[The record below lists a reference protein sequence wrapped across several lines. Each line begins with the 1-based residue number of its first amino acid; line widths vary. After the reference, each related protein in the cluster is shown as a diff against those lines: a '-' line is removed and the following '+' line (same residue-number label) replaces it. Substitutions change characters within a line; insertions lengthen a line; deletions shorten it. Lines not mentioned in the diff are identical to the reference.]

1 MRKARVTYREAY
13 HYVMNWGIGERGIFF
28 GDNLKAFFLKLLKEK
43 GGKLK
48 IRLLSYYIT
57 DNHYSLVLQ
66 NSSGRLS
73 DFMRELNSQYAINYR
88 QKEGKKG
95 YVFQGR
101 YKSVLIQKGLYLK
114 KAIID
119 VLLSPVREGIAD
131 NPYSYK
137 WSSINEFF
145 CNEKYS
151 IVDKNF
157 LEALFQSK
165 AKFNEM
171 LEDQK
176 AKDLRVSSTRFGS
189 IIGGGNFKE
198 EVLKKYDR
206 RKNKRG
212 DSKRMRK
219 RDYIF
224 DTADN
229 VIEDFEKKKGI
240 KVKQIKIN
248 TKTGKE
254 LRAELLVMLKD
265 KAGLRYKEIIDIP
278 IFRPLK
284 YSSLAQ
290 LYKRRKERVESM
302 QKV

>member
-1 MRKARVTYREAY
+1 MRKARVTYQEAY
-13 HYVMNWGIGERGIFF
+13 HYVMNWGIEEKGVFF
-28 GDNLKAFFLKLLKEK
+28 GDNLKTFFLKLLKEK
-43 GGKLK
+43 CEKLK

-57 DNHYSLVLQ
+57 DNHYSLILQ

-88 QKEGKKG
+88 NKEGKKG
-95 YVFQGR
+95 YVFRGR
-101 YKSVLIQKGLYLK
+101 YKSALIQEGASLK
-114 KAIID
+114 KAIIY
-119 VLLSPVREGIAD
+119 VLLSPVRDGISND
-131 NPYSYK
+131 PYSYR
-137 WSSINEFF
+137 WSSINECF
-145 CNEKYS
+145 CNGKYS
-151 IVDKNF
+151 IVDKDLVRTIF
-157 LEALFQSK
+157 RGK

-171 LEDQK
+171 LEEMRSK
-176 AKDLRVSSTRFGS
+176 ELRVNSTRFGA
-189 IIGGGNFKE
+189 IIGDGNFKE

-219 RDYIF
+219 GDYIF

-229 VIEDFEKKKGI
+229 VIEDFEKKRGI
-240 KVKQIKIN
+240 KVKQIRIN

-290 LYKRRKERVESM
+290 LYKRRKERVES
-302 QKV
+302 